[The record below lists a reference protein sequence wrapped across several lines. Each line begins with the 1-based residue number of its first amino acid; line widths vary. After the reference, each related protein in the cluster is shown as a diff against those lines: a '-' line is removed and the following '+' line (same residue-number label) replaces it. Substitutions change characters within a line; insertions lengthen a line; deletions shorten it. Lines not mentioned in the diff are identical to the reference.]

1 MHRRACSGDDRVTLA
16 KDPARFVETAID
28 DEIVVMHLDS
38 GDFFS
43 LTGTARAIW
52 TAIDGQRDEAAI
64 CAALAEVYPDA
75 PEDELAAD
83 VAGFV
88 ERLRAAGFLAD

>member
-1 MHRRACSGDDRVTLA
+1 MNAVLSKLA
-16 KDPARFVETAID
+16 GNFSETAID
-28 DEIVVMHLDS
+28 DEIVVMNLAS

-52 TAIDGQRDEAAI
+52 LLVDGTRDLTAVT
-64 CAALAEVYPDA
+64 AALAADYGADPDA
-75 PEDELAAD
+75 IGPE

-88 ERLRAAGFLAD
+88 AELEAAGLVGRG

>member
-1 MHRRACSGDDRVTLA
+1 MNAVLSKVT
-16 KDPARFVETAID
+16 DNFSETAID
-28 DEIVVMHLDS
+28 DEIVVMSLRT

-52 TAIDGQRDEAAI
+52 LLVDGTRDLTAIT
-64 CAALAEVYPDA
+64 AALAADYAAELDA
-75 PEDELAAD
+75 IGPE

-88 ERLRAAGFLAD
+88 TDLEAAGLIRRD

>member
-1 MHRRACSGDDRVTLA
+1 MTVA

-28 DEIVVMHLDS
+28 DEVVVMHLDS

-43 LTGTARAIW
+43 LSGTARAIW
-52 TAIDGQRDEAAI
+52 TAIDGHRDEATI
-64 CAALAEVYPDA
+64 CAVLADDYPDV
-75 PEDELAAD
+75 PVEELTAD

-88 ERLRAAGFLAD
+88 ERLRAAGFLAA